1 MHIDKNLQ
9 DFGLPIQIF
18 LYTSCSLVPLHPP
31 LGFSSARMHVLYGPG
46 SMLKS
51 GISHSKSC
59 SSGRRDGLRKS
70 LDNHVF
76 LLIYSKY
83 LDWKQI

>member
-1 MHIDKNLQ
+1 MQNSFQITHIIILLLHL
-9 DFGLPIQIF
+9 GLPR
-18 LYTSCSLVPLHPP
+18 PP
-31 LGFSSARMHVLYGPG
+31 LGLCSARMHVLHEPG

-83 LDWKQI
+83 LD